1 MNIEKKETN
10 NRQNNASHDFN
21 NTDKVESKTPCWD
34 QLSDSEKEKYKAV
47 PMTNGVSISLDGQ
60 RALVKRLP
68 LDKTT
73 IAMLL
78 KQLE

>member
-1 MNIEKKETN
+1 MNIEKKETKN
-10 NRQNNASHDFN
+10 N
-21 NTDKVESKTPCWD
+21 TPCWD
-34 QLSDSEKEKYKAV
+34 QLSDSEKAKYKAV